1 MPREVVTN
9 TFAGAEVINTHSV
22 EVVPNRRSFGFM
34 IQHRFGTISPDEQA
48 WKQFVGLDLPANIR
62 FAFQYAPIKDAHLE
76 LARSKN
82 GKTWDMGAKV
92 RLLKQTVEDEVPLS
106 VTVLGNVAL
115 MSDDFPPTSDELY
128 FADGVTPFEYRFEHR
143 LSYAAQAIVARRFNE
158 RFSLQVAPV
167 LMYRNLAPVGGSNL
181 TMALAMSTRW
191 KVTTKGSIL
200 FEVCP
205 LLAGGPEEDQLEP
218 IALGYEL
225 ATQGHVFQ
233 IIVASAQEI
242 IDQRLYSTAPSR
254 YDEGYFHMGFN
265 IARILFVNPRHP
277 SHEQE
282 KRGLWSAGHDVRT
295 PDGMRQG

>member
-1 MPREVVTN
+1 MCIRDRAVDATDDG
-9 TFAGAEVINTHSV
+9 GA
-22 EVVPNRRSFGFM
+22 
-34 IQHRFGTISPDEQA
+34 RFGAAALRQM
-48 WKQFVGLDLPANIR
+48 KL
-62 FAFQYAPIKDAHLE
+62 
-76 LARSKN
+76 
-82 GKTWDMGAKV
+82 MGAQAQ
-92 RLLKQTVEDEVPLS
+92 RTRDIDQPQDLLFEQTVEDAVPVS

-115 MSDDFPPTSDELY
+115 MCDDFPATSDQLY

-233 IIVASAQEI
+233 IVLASAQEM

-265 IARILFVNPRHP
+265 IARILFVKPKTSQP
-277 SHEQE
+277 
-282 KRGLWSAGHDVRT
+282 
-295 PDGMRQG
+295 